1 MSKRGQNLRIA
12 LKRENDLE
20 ALYIAGALNFKL
32 SEQADTEEATTK
44 DSTNN
49 AKEYEATK
57 TGWNGSGQCRLAK
70 DAADIAAIGGWD
82 IHHLVGKTVEVEFNE
97 TAGEKNRET
106 TGKRVKGLAILTS
119 WEITSNNGE
128 IVNADFAFQGTGEL
142 VDAGPVIGGPSEII
156 LLPTATAKSAAFPA
170 SDGTAI
176 SKSTDAD
183 WLTLSGSGNNIT
195 FTPTAYAHA
204 SSGADPRVAL
214 VTITT
219 ANGGKKVVAVKQPM
233 AAS

>member
-1 MSKRGQNLRIA
+1 MKKIKGQNLRLGFEVENE
-12 LKRENDLE
+12 LK
-20 ALYIAGALNFKL
+20 YIAGALTFDL
-32 SEQADTEEATTK
+32 SIEVDTEESTTK
-44 DSTNN
+44 DSTANF
-49 AKEYEATK
+49 KEYEAVMK
-57 TGWNGSGQCRLAK
+57 GWSGSGQCRLAK
-70 DAADIAAIGGWD
+70 DAEDLTGIQGWD
-82 IHHLVGKTVEVEFNE
+82 ISDLVGQTLHAEFNE
-97 TAGEKNRET
+97 VQGDQNRET
-106 TGKRVKGLAILTS
+106 SVRRKEGDIIITS
-119 WEITSNNGE
+119 WKIASSNKE
-128 IVNADFAFQGTGEL
+128 AVNVDFSFQGTGEL
-142 VDAGPVIGGPSEII
+142 KNAGPVIGGPSEII

-170 SDGTAI
+170 SDGSAI